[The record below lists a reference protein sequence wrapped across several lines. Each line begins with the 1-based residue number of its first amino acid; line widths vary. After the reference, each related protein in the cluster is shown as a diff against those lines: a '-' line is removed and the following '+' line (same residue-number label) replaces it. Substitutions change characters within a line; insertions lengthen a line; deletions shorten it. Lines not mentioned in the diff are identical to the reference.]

1 MKKDIVY
8 APVEG
13 VEVGIVRQKNELG
26 DHDWTVVLFNEKDV
40 PITQVFVTSKGYS
53 DQQQTSVLRHFFADI
68 PPRSNQIIESI
79 MPEVFVLNNEFWVSY
94 YIDGQ
99 IFDKR
104 FVFEAGSIS
113 IENLVII
120 PSLNRTGI
128 LTR

>member
-13 VEVGIVRQKNELG
+13 VEVGIIRQKNELG

>member
-8 APVEG
+8 APVVG

-26 DHDWTVVLFNEKDV
+26 HHDWTVVLFNNKDV

-53 DQQQTSVLRHFFADI
+53 DQQKTSVLRHFFADI
-68 PPRSNQIIESI
+68 PPHSNQIIESI

-94 YIDGQ
+94 YIDSQ
-99 IFDKR
+99 VFDKR

-113 IENLVII
+113 VENLVII

-128 LTR
+128 LAR

>member
-13 VEVGIVRQKNELG
+13 VEVGIIRQKNELG

-128 LTR
+128 LAR